1 MDSQEIEREEIL
13 PDGVFTKSCDWW
25 EKKQKNPCSSVEY
38 IYNKRNNAF
47 YTVIPYGDK
56 RGQWMCIYER

>member
-1 MDSQEIEREEIL
+1 MDSQKIEREEIL
-13 PDGVFTKSCDWW
+13 LDSVFTKSVIGGR
-25 EKKQKNPCSSVEY
+25 KKRKNPCSSVEY